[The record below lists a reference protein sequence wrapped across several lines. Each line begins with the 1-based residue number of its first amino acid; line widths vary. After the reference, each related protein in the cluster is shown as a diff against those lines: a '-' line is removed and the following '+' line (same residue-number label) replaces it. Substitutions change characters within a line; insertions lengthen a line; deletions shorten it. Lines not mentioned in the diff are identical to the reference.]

1 MKLVAGKAPKLTL
14 VAPVNPDPVTVTTV
28 PTGPD
33 VGENEEI
40 TGAGGG
46 AEPTVNAV
54 GLWRTPPGVV
64 TVTGPVVAPKGTVVV
79 IWASESTLNVALVPL
94 NCTWVAPVKP
104 EPEIRT

>member
-1 MKLVAGKAPKLTL
+1 M
-14 VAPVNPDPVTVTTV
+14 
-28 PTGPD
+28 PTGPE

-40 TGAGGG
+40 TGTGGG
-46 AEPTVNAV
+46 AEPTVNPV

-79 IWASESTLNVALVPL
+79 IWASESTVNVALVPL